1 MLFGFKAK
9 MAFNL
14 SKSASKSS
22 NFTLKSN
29 AKIAILTNLKAQMTI
44 FLKFLAQRT
53 KMENVF
59 DRKSLSMTILM
70 TPELSNFS
78 GVVHRLGILMRMLD
92 QVAYACATRY
102 CGVDVVT
109 VYVDNISFK
118 HPIPIGNL
126 VTFLASVNYTGKSSM
141 EVGIKV
147 IAEDIKNRT
156 ATHTNTSYFTMVA
169 LDPDGVPLEIEKF
182 IPENARSKKE
192 RYEEAKKRKEARSN
206 KG

>member
-1 MLFGFKAK
+1 
-9 MAFNL
+9 
-14 SKSASKSS
+14 
-22 NFTLKSN
+22 
-29 AKIAILTNLKAQMTI
+29 
-44 FLKFLAQRT
+44 
-53 KMENVF
+53 
-59 DRKSLSMTILM
+59 
-70 TPELSNFS
+70 
-78 GVVHRLGILMRMLD
+78 MRMLD

-169 LDPDGVPLEIEKF
+169 LDPDGVPFEVEPLV
-182 IPENARSKKE
+182 PETEEQKR
-192 RYEEAKKRKEARSN
+192 RYEAAQKRKKARM
-206 KG
+206 GR

>member
-1 MLFGFKAK
+1 
-9 MAFNL
+9 
-14 SKSASKSS
+14 
-22 NFTLKSN
+22 
-29 AKIAILTNLKAQMTI
+29 
-44 FLKFLAQRT
+44 
-53 KMENVF
+53 MENVF

-78 GVVHRLGILMRMLD
+78 GVVHGGHLMRMLD
-92 QVAYACATRY
+92 QVDYACATRY

-126 VTFLASVNYTGKSSM
+126 VTFLASVNYTGKTSM

-156 ATHTNTSYFTMVA
+156 ATHPNTSYFTMVA
-169 LDPDGVPLEIEKF
+169 LDPDGVPFEVEPLV
-182 IPENARSKKE
+182 PETETQKRRWEQAQ
-192 RYEEAKKRKEARSN
+192 KRKKARFG
-206 KG
+206 K

>member
-1 MLFGFKAK
+1 
-9 MAFNL
+9 
-14 SKSASKSS
+14 
-22 NFTLKSN
+22 
-29 AKIAILTNLKAQMTI
+29 MTI
-44 FLKFLAQRT
+44 FLRKFLHQRI

-78 GVVHRLGILMRMLD
+78 GVVHGGHIMRMLD

-126 VTFLASVNYTGKSSM
+126 VTFLASVNYTGRTSM

-169 LDPDGVPLEIEKF
+169 LDPDGVPFEVEPLVIENEEQK
-182 IPENARSKKE
+182 R
-192 RYEEAKKRKEARSN
+192 RYEAAERRKKARAG
-206 KG
+206 K

>member
-1 MLFGFKAK
+1 
-9 MAFNL
+9 
-14 SKSASKSS
+14 
-22 NFTLKSN
+22 
-29 AKIAILTNLKAQMTI
+29 
-44 FLKFLAQRT
+44 
-53 KMENVF
+53 
-59 DRKSLSMTILM
+59 MTILM

-78 GVVHRLGILMRMLD
+78 GVVHGGHIMRMLD

-169 LDPDGVPLEIEKF
+169 LDPDGMPFEIEPLV
-182 IPENARSKKE
+182 IENEEQKR
-192 RYEEAKKRKEARSN
+192 RYEAALARKKARG
-206 KG
+206 KR

>member
-1 MLFGFKAK
+1 
-9 MAFNL
+9 
-14 SKSASKSS
+14 
-22 NFTLKSN
+22 
-29 AKIAILTNLKAQMTI
+29 
-44 FLKFLAQRT
+44 
-53 KMENVF
+53 MENVF

-78 GVVHRLGILMRMLD
+78 GVVHGGHIMRMLD

-147 IAEDIKNRT
+147 ISEDIKNRT
-156 ATHTNTSYFTMVA
+156 CIHTNTSYFTMVA
-169 LDPDGVPLEIEKF
+169 LDPDGMPFEIEPLV
-182 IPENARSKKE
+182 PENEEQKR
-192 RYEEAKKRKEARSN
+192 RYEEALARKKARG
-206 KG
+206 KK

>member
-1 MLFGFKAK
+1 MRIATICYESNRFWLYA
-9 MAFNL
+9 MP
-14 SKSASKSS
+14 KSS
-22 NFTLKSN
+22 NFCH
-29 AKIAILTNLKAQMTI
+29 KIAQNLIILMNLKAQMTI
-44 FLKFLAQRT
+44 FLRKFLAQRI

-78 GVVHRLGILMRMLD
+78 GVVHGGHIMRMLD

-169 LDPDGVPLEIEKF
+169 LDPDGVPFEVEPLV
-182 IPENARSKKE
+182 PETEEQKR
-192 RYEEAKKRKEARSN
+192 RYEAAQKRKKARVG
-206 KG
+206 K

>member
-1 MLFGFKAK
+1 
-9 MAFNL
+9 
-14 SKSASKSS
+14 
-22 NFTLKSN
+22 
-29 AKIAILTNLKAQMTI
+29 
-44 FLKFLAQRT
+44 
-53 KMENVF
+53 MENVF

-78 GVVHRLGILMRMLD
+78 GVVHGGHIMRMLD

-169 LDPDGVPLEIEKF
+169 LDPDGMPFEIEPLV
-182 IPENARSKKE
+182 IENEEQKR
-192 RYEEAKKRKEARSN
+192 RYEAALARKKARG
-206 KG
+206 KR

>member
-1 MLFGFKAK
+1 
-9 MAFNL
+9 MAFDL
-14 SKSASKSS
+14 SESASKSS

-78 GVVHRLGILMRMLD
+78 GVVHGGHIMRMLD

-169 LDPDGVPLEIEKF
+169 LDPDGMPLEIEKF
-182 IPENARSKKE
+182 IPETPEQKR
-192 RYEEAKKRKEARSN
+192 RYEEAKKRKETRSN

>member
-1 MLFGFKAK
+1 
-9 MAFNL
+9 
-14 SKSASKSS
+14 
-22 NFTLKSN
+22 
-29 AKIAILTNLKAQMTI
+29 
-44 FLKFLAQRT
+44 
-53 KMENVF
+53 MENIF

-78 GVVHRLGILMRMLD
+78 GVVHGGQIMRMLD

-109 VYVDNISFK
+109 VSVDSISFK

-126 VTFLASVNYTGKSSM
+126 VTFLASVNYTGKSSI

-156 ATHTNTSYFTMVA
+156 CIHTNTSYFTMVA
-169 LDPDGVPLEIEKF
+169 LDPDGVPFEIEPLV
-182 IPENARSKKE
+182 PETEEQKRRYEAALARKKARSKK
-192 RYEEAKKRKEARSN
+192 
-206 KG
+206 

>member
-1 MLFGFKAK
+1 
-9 MAFNL
+9 
-14 SKSASKSS
+14 
-22 NFTLKSN
+22 
-29 AKIAILTNLKAQMTI
+29 
-44 FLKFLAQRT
+44 
-53 KMENVF
+53 MENVF

-78 GVVHRLGILMRMLD
+78 GVVHGGHIMRMLD

-126 VTFLASVNYTGKSSM
+126 VTFLASVNYTGRTSM

-169 LDPDGVPLEIEKF
+169 LDPDGVPFEVEPLVIENEEQK
-182 IPENARSKKE
+182 R
-192 RYEEAKKRKEARSN
+192 RYEAAERRKKARVG
-206 KG
+206 K